1 MFRHNSNPLL
11 DAETV
16 LVGAIQHG
24 ATRPFPLSRAS
35 GDVVE
40 LNTKLD
46 AAMSFSFVV
55 SHPGAATA
63 VEAELLVAPLRDDGS
78 QGSFVSLCKVA
89 VPAQGGLVEARIS
102 GHDIALDPADQAH
115 VRFPCVALAKA
126 VITPDTPA
134 GLLAGLTA
142 TVPA

>member
-1 MFRHNSNPLL
+1 MYRHNSKPLL

-16 LVGAIQHG
+16 LVGAIQQG
-24 ATRPFPLSRAS
+24 ATRPFPLSLAS
-35 GDVVE
+35 GEVVQ

-46 AAMSFSFVV
+46 AACSFSFVV

-63 VEAELLVAPLRDDGS
+63 VEAELLVAPLREDGK
-78 QGSFVSLCKVA
+78 QGRFVSLCKVA

-102 GHDIALDPADQAH
+102 GHDIALDPADRPH
-115 VRFPCVALAKA
+115 VQFPAVALAKA
-126 VITPDTPA
+126 VITPKTPI

>member
-24 ATRPFPLSRAS
+24 ATRPFPVSRAS

-46 AAMSFSFVV
+46 AAMSLSFVV

-63 VEAELLVAPLRDDGS
+63 VEAELLVAPLRVDGS
-78 QGSFVSLCKVA
+78 QGNFVSVCKVA

-102 GHDIALDPADQAH
+102 GHDIVLDAADQPH
-115 VRFPCVALAKA
+115 VQFPAVAVAKA
-126 VITPDTPA
+126 LITPDTPA